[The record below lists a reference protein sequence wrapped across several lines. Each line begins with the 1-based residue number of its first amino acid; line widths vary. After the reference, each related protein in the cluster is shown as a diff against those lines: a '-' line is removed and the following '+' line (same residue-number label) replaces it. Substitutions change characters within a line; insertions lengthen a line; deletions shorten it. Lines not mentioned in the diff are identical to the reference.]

1 MQEGAGNVE
10 SCRGQR
16 EVREGLGHGQGMGRG
31 KRQLGGDF
39 HIADGAG
46 GPGGANKIRGTA
58 SHLSTLQPVTDEQS
72 RSGGEAE
79 PAQKGLIC
87 WLEGVVGGQLSVTRP
102 CKPSGHTCSPLHR
115 AG

>member
-31 KRQLGGDF
+31 ELQLGGDF
-39 HIADGAG
+39 HITDGAG

-72 RSGGEAE
+72 RSGGEAACTE
-79 PAQKGLIC
+79 RTDLLARGGGGRATVSHPALQAL
-87 WLEGVVGGQLSVTRP
+87 
-102 CKPSGHTCSPLHR
+102 R
-115 AG
+115 AHLFTFA